1 MSEDMKKLSGMIA
14 AAPTPMKPNGDL
26 DLDRVP
32 ALVEHLLRDGIDGIY
47 ILGSTGEGVSMTSEE
62 RRQVAVTFIEAMK
75 HRKPVIVQVG
85 HTCVAEAREL
95 AAHAADAGADAIS
108 ATPPHYFPMGSM
120 DALIDCTAEIAA
132 GAKALPFY
140 YYSIPR
146 LTGVNV
152 DMPEFL
158 TKAGDRIPT
167 LAGLKFTS
175 HSIHEFQVCLELDQG
190 RFDCLWGSD
199 EMLLSALTIGTR
211 GVVGTTYNFAA
222 PLYHEIF
229 KSYEQG
235 DLLTARQTQLRAA
248 KMIRIMIRYGGLP
261 AFKAAMGF
269 VGMDCGPVRRPLSA
283 LSESAKNDLHREL
296 KTLGFFEWLSRKAA

>member
-1 MSEDMKKLSGMIA
+1 MKKLSGMIA
-14 AAPTPMKPNGDL
+14 AAPTPMKSNGEL

-62 RRQVAVTFIEAMK
+62 RRQVAIAFIEAMK

-85 HTCVAEAREL
+85 HTCVAEARDL

-108 ATPPHYFPMGSM
+108 ATPPHYFPIGNV
-120 DALIDCTAEIAA
+120 DALIDCVAEIAA
-132 GAKALPFY
+132 GAKTLPFY

-146 LTGVNV
+146 LTGVNA

-158 TKAGDRIPT
+158 ARAGDRIPT
-167 LAGLKFTS
+167 LTGLKFTS
-175 HSIHEFQVCLELDQG
+175 HSIHEFQVCLEFDRG

-199 EMLLSALTIGTR
+199 EMLLSALAVGTQ
-211 GVVGTTYNFAA
+211 GMVGTTYNFAA
-222 PLYHEIF
+222 PLYHKII

-235 DLLTARQTQLRAA
+235 DLFAARQFQLRAA
-248 KMIRIMIRYGGLP
+248 KMIRIMLRHGGLP
-261 AFKAAMGF
+261 AFKTAMGF
-269 VGMDCGPVRRPLSA
+269 VGIDCGPVRRPLPA
-283 LSESAKNDLHREL
+283 LSESEKNDLHREL
-296 KTLGFFEWLSRKAA
+296 KTLGFFEWLSQRAA